1 LAMCDKRTEDDVS
14 EARVVRG
21 ELRGGMSMRRAF
33 LLVGSI
39 TVALLLTLLL
49 ASASAL
55 ASSPL
60 GATLS

>member
-1 LAMCDKRTEDDVS
+1 MRDKQTENEVS
-14 EARVVRG
+14 EVRAVRS
-21 ELRGGMSMRRAF
+21 ELRGGVSMRKAV
-33 LLVGSI
+33 LIVGSI
-39 TVALLLTLLL
+39 TVALLSTLLL

>member
-1 LAMCDKRTEDDVS
+1 MAMRDKQTENEVS
-14 EARVVRG
+14 EVRAVRS
-21 ELRGGMSMRRAF
+21 ELRGGVSMRKAV
-33 LLVGSI
+33 LIVGSI
-39 TVALLLTLLL
+39 TVALLSTLLL

>member
-1 LAMCDKRTEDDVS
+1 
-14 EARVVRG
+14 
-21 ELRGGMSMRRAF
+21 MRRAV
-33 LLVGSI
+33 LIVGSI

>member
-1 LAMCDKRTEDDVS
+1 MRDKQTENEVS
-14 EARVVRG
+14 EVRAVSS
-21 ELRGGMSMRRAF
+21 ELRGGTSMRKAV
-33 LLVGSI
+33 LIVGSI
-39 TVALLLTLLL
+39 TVALLSTLLL